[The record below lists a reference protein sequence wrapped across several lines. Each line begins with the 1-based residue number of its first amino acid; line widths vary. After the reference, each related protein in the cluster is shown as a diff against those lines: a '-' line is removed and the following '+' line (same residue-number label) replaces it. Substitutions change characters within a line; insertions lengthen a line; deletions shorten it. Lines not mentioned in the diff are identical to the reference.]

1 MGVFKMNKITSKEI
15 NKTTLINNKAKQ
27 WSRDNLE
34 YLNKPMKLFG
44 SSQKVEKGADR
55 FTTYILYLQPAD
67 KVAVNTL
74 CVFAE
79 LAGCKRDCLI
89 SSGQLGMTTGQN
101 AATKRT
107 VLMLLRPEWFEAQL
121 LSEIDK
127 AERKA
132 AIDGIPALFRLNGT
146 SDLNFDYIIKQRP
159 DSLFYDY
166 TKILSRISK
175 NTLDNY
181 DLTFSG
187 SMYSTQ
193 SRAALLKAVQRKH
206 RIAVAFNTKG
216 ISRDS
221 LSVPVGFA
229 NFDNTDLRHL
239 DGPVIGALK
248 RKGSSIKE
256 READNKKSS
265 SFFITA
271 ANLPA
276 FNNIIAIGG

>member
-1 MGVFKMNKITSKEI
+1 MKTNAITLAEI
-15 NKTTLINNKAKQ
+15 NGSTLINDKAKE
-27 WSRDNLE
+27 WARNNLD
-34 YLNKPMKLFG
+34 YLNKQMKLFG
-44 SSQKVEKGADR
+44 SSQKVEKGADK

-67 KVAVNTL
+67 KVSINTL
-74 CVFAE
+74 CLFAE
-79 LAGCKRDCLI
+79 AAGCKNPCLI

-166 TKILSRISK
+166 TKLLSRVSK

-193 SRAALLKAVQRKH
+193 SRAALIKAVQRKH
-206 RIAVAFNTKG
+206 RIAIAFNTKG

-248 RKGSSIKE
+248 RKGSSIAE
-256 READNKKSS
+256 RDADNARRD
-265 SFFITA
+265 SFFVTS
-271 ANLPA
+271 ANLNE
-276 FNNIIAIGG
+276 FNSIIAIGG

>member
-1 MGVFKMNKITSKEI
+1 MEQISIDEI
-15 NKTTLINNKAKQ
+15 NASDLINNKAKQ
-27 WSRDNLE
+27 WCRENLE
-34 YLNKPMKLFG
+34 YLNKSMRLFG
-44 SSQKVEKGADR
+44 SSQKVEKGADK

-67 KVAVNTL
+67 KVATNTL
-74 CVFAE
+74 CVFAD
-79 LAGCKRDCLI
+79 LAGCKKPCLI

-107 VLMLLRPEWFEAQL
+107 VLMLLRPKWFESQIL
-121 LSEIDK
+121 TEVDK

-132 AIDGIPALFRLNGT
+132 AAEGIPALFRLNGT
-146 SDLNFDYIIKQRP
+146 SDIDFSYIIKQRP
-159 DSLFYDY
+159 DSLWYDY

-221 LSVPVGFA
+221 LAVPVGFS

-248 RKGSSIKE
+248 RKGSSIAE
-256 READNKKSS
+256 READNTRPD
-265 SFFITA
+265 SFFVTA
-271 ANLPA
+271 ANLDQ
-276 FNNIIAIGG
+276 FKDIIAIG

>member
-1 MGVFKMNKITSKEI
+1 MDKITLEEI
-15 NKTTLINNKAKQ
+15 NTSTLINNKAKQ

-44 SSQKVEKGADR
+44 SSQKVEKGADK

-67 KVAVNTL
+67 KVSTKTL
-74 CVFAE
+74 CVFAD

-107 VLMLLRPEWFEAQL
+107 ILMLLRPEWFESQIL
-121 LSEIDK
+121 TEVDK

-132 AIDGIPALFRLNGT
+132 AVEGIPALFRLNGT
-146 SDLNFDYIIKQRP
+146 SDIDFSYIIKQRP

-206 RIAVAFNTKG
+206 RIAIAFNTKG

-221 LSVPVGFA
+221 LSIPDGFKS
-229 NFDNTDLRHL
+229 FDETDLRHL
-239 DGPVIGALK
+239 DAPIIGALK
-248 RKGSSIKE
+248 RKGSSIKQ
-256 READNKKSS
+256 REAENLKEN

-276 FNNIIAIGG
+276 FKDIIAIN